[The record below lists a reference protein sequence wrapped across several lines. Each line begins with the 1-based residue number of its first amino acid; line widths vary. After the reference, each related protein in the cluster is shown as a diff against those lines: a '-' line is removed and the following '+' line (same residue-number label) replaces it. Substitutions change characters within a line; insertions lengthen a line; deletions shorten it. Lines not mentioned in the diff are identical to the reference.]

1 MNTEKFKIIQKVK
14 KINFQLNIKSIQMF
28 ILYLL

>member
-1 MNTEKFKIIQKVK
+1 MNTEKLKIIQKVK